1 MTLFEFILVLVSLI
15 LAIGVTQL
23 LQGVANIVR
32 FRKELRRNWV
42 PLCWMATLFV
52 LTAAHWW
59 SLWEMRE
66 AVWTFPGFFYLLLP
80 PTLQYFAISLLVSFS
95 LEPDGASLADEFQR
109 VRVPFLGALLAWVI
123 LVMWD
128 GAILGVEAAWNFL
141 RLNQIFGVAMLVTG
155 LVSSRWVVQKFV
167 AVAVLASVL
176 FGSFLL
182 RFLPGIA
189 F

>member
-23 LQGVANIVR
+23 LQGVAKIVR
-32 FRKELRRNWV
+32 YRKDLRQNWV
-42 PLCWMATLFV
+42 PVCWMATLFV

-66 AVWTFPGFFYLLLP
+66 AVWTFPAFFYLLLP
-80 PTLQYFAISLLVSFS
+80 PTLQYFAIILLVSFDP
-95 LEPDGASLADEFQR
+95 EPDGASLSDEYQR
-109 VRVPFLGALLAWVI
+109 VRVPFLGAFLVWVI

-128 GAILGVEAAWNFL
+128 GAILGVEAAWNLL
-141 RLNQIFGVAMLVTG
+141 RVNQIFGVAMLVLG
-155 LVSSRWVVQKFV
+155 LASSRWAVQKFV
-167 AVAVLASVL
+167 AVAMLASLL
-176 FGSFLL
+176 FGSFVL